1 VPTQALNLFNSEFS
15 NRQARHLAS
24 RLRREVGENRSDQIR
39 LAYRL
44 TLCREATSEEL
55 ESIGTFVEA
64 ESLEELCRVI
74 LNLNEFV
81 YSG

>member
-15 NRQARHLAS
+15 NRQARHLAA
-24 RLRREVGENRSDQIR
+24 RLRREAGQNQLDQIR
-39 LAYRL
+39 LVYRL

-55 ESIGTFVEA
+55 ESISRFLDT